1 MRLNLKTPN
10 WREQAEKEIT
20 IEKAKEIAL
29 ADEDGEIVKEKKDY
43 DDGIIYYEIDIIRD
57 NTKYEFE
64 IDSNGNIVSKE
75 QDTYENSENTNT
87 DYISQEEAKNSIINH
102 AGGGNIVKIELDYEN
117 GRAVYE
123 MELIKDN
130 IEYDAMIDANTGEI
144 IAYYQD

>member
-1 MRLNLKTPN
+1 NSNQK
-10 WREQAEKEIT
+10 QAEKEIT

-64 IDSNGNIVSKE
+64 IDSTGNIVSKE
-75 QDTYENSENTNT
+75 QDTYENNENTNI
-87 DYISQEEAKNSIINH
+87 DYISQEEAKNIIINH

-117 GRAVYE
+117 GKAVYE